1 MQRLVP
7 SPIGKHKGILIGGI
21 GALILL
27 LLSAVYG
34 QHGLVHLR
42 HLQARERELEQLTFQ
57 LQQRNEKLR
66 QRIRRLESD
75 DALIERLARERL
87 GLVKKGDLI
96 YRVQEPRVP
105 AP

>member
-1 MQRLVP
+1 M
-7 SPIGKHKGILIGGI
+7 LIGGI
-21 GALILL
+21 AALVLL

-34 QHGLVHLR
+34 EHGLMHLR
-42 HLQARERELEQLTFQ
+42 QLRARERELAQLTFQ

-66 QRIRRLESD
+66 QRIRRLEAD
-75 DALIERLARERL
+75 DAFIERLARERF

-96 YRVQEPRVP
+96 YRLREPP